1 MAFNLHNNIIHM
13 GWSKE
18 GDDNSST
25 FNIFCVTNF
34 QLFKFLS
41 FASRSIQGL
50 FKKNVYPSFDVL
62 ILIPKFLKIFGVQ
75 FAYLD

>member
-13 GWSKE
+13 GCSKE
-18 GDDNSST
+18 GNDNSST

-34 QLFKFLS
+34 QLFKSLS

-50 FKKNVYPSFDVL
+50 LKKNVYPSFDVL